1 MNSTKCTPSLFLQ
14 SLILILILFFTACK
28 SDQKDSDNVESELSS
43 FFSTLYNLDSVI
55 FVLETDIQTL
65 IENKELDENKYQPA
79 FLTVWQGSEVA
90 LTTNVRV
97 RPRGVTRKSICDF
110 PPLML
115 KLGKSELDSLQFRDT
130 DNLKLVSHCKDL
142 PQYRDYVHKE
152 YLIYKLYNEVTDYSY
167 RVKPVEFICRD
178 TKNQIED
185 IKSKSFVFEPTDV
198 MTQRL
203 NCNYYED
210 DISSVKNIDKT
221 AYKNFVV
228 FQYMTGNTDWNLT
241 RRHNIRMLE
250 CSEGIEPMP
259 VPYDF
264 DYSGLVNAEYAKPHP
279 ILPIKSVT
287 ERFFQ
292 FRGPAD
298 EDFTDNYGLFWE
310 KKDNFLNI
318 IRNYPHLD
326 QKTKTE
332 MIAYIEEFYINIAS
346 EEIMKVEIMKNRKK
360 I

>member
-1 MNSTKCTPSLFLQ
+1 MNSSKCISSFYLQ
-14 SLILILILFFTACK
+14 SIILFIILFTACK
-28 SDQKDSDNVESELSS
+28 SDHKDTDHAPSDLST
-43 FFSTLYNLDSVI
+43 FFSTLYNLDSVSL
-55 FVLETDIQTL
+55 VLETDVQTL
-65 IENKELDENKYQPA
+65 MENKDLDTNKYQPA

-90 LTTNVRV
+90 LTTNIRV

-115 KLGKSELDSLQFRDT
+115 KLGKSVLDSLQFRDT

-152 YLIYKLYNEVTDYSY
+152 FLIYKLYNEVTDYSY
-167 RVKPVEFICRD
+167 KVKPVEFICRD
-178 TKNQIED
+178 SKNQFED

-210 DISSVKNIDKT
+210 DISTVKNIDKM

-250 CSEGIEPMP
+250 CSEGTDPIP

-292 FRGPAD
+292 FRGPAE
-298 EDFTDNYGLFWE
+298 EDFTENYDLFWE
-310 KKDNFLNI
+310 KKDNFLSI
-318 IRNYPHLD
+318 INNYPHLD
-326 QKTKTE
+326 QNTKAE
-332 MIAYIEEFYINIAS
+332 MIAYIEGFYNNIAS